1 MDMYAVRTLRSQPLR
16 LMLTIGGIALCVI
29 LMFFLFAV
37 YRGAA
42 DGSVEYIRQNRT
54 DLWVLQRNAT
64 NILRGSSL
72 VSAVQGRKIQQVPG
86 VKSISP
92 VLFVLAA
99 IQKGDRDRT
108 VFLTGFD
115 PEKNI
120 GGPPHLASGRNVV
133 RDNEIVLDRSFAVKF
148 KFKVGDNVE
157 MQEHS
162 LEVVGISTGTNAFVI
177 QYAFVSV
184 RFLQTMIGF
193 PGIAT
198 CYLVEVDDKNALAEV
213 TSKIRRELPRLEVY
227 DHETFLENNI
237 YEMKSGFLP
246 LLYTVAAIGG
256 IVLTVILSLLLTV
269 NILERRKDFA
279 VLKTLGSPKG
289 FLRRLIIEQALL
301 ISSAASVVA
310 LIVFFPLVQVIEKIS
325 PEVSTKSTVEQIIA
339 VIIIVEIMSLI
350 SSFLSIR
357 RLRSIYLM
365 EAFI

>member
-1 MDMYAVRTLRSQPLR
+1 MYAVRTLRSQPLR
-16 LMLTIGGIALCVI
+16 LMLTIGGIALCII
-29 LMFFLFAV
+29 LMLFLSAV

-42 DGSVEYIRQNRT
+42 DGSVEYIRQNKT

-72 VSAVQGRKIQQVPG
+72 VSAIQGRKIQMIPG
-86 VKSISP
+86 VKSVSP

-115 PEKNI
+115 SEKNI
-120 GGPPHLASGRNVV
+120 GGPPHLVTGRNISS
-133 RDNEIVLDRSFAVKF
+133 DNEIVLDRSFAAKF
-148 KFKVGDNVE
+148 KFKVGDDV
-157 MQEHS
+157 QIQGHS
-162 LEVVGISTGTNAFVI
+162 LNVVGISTGTNAFVI

-184 RFLQTMIGF
+184 RFLQAMIGF

-198 CYLVEVDDKNALAEV
+198 CYLVEVNDKNALTEMAG
-213 TSKIRRELPRLEVY
+213 KICKELPKLEVY

-246 LLYTVAAIGG
+246 LIYTVAVIGG
-256 IVLTVILSLLLTV
+256 IVLTIILSLLLTV
-269 NILERRKDFA
+269 NILERRKDFV
-279 VLKTLGSPKG
+279 VLKTLGSPKR

-339 VIIIVEIMSLI
+339 VVFLVEIMSLI
-350 SSFLSIR
+350 SSFFSIR
-357 RLRSIYLM
+357 KLRSIYLM
-365 EAFI
+365 EAFL

>member
-16 LMLTIGGIALCVI
+16 LMLTIGGIALCII
-29 LMFFLFAV
+29 LMLFLSAV

-42 DGSVEYIRQNRT
+42 DGSVEYIRQNKT

-72 VSAVQGRKIQQVPG
+72 VSAVQGKKIQMIPG
-86 VKSISP
+86 IKAVSP

-115 PEKNI
+115 PGKNF
-120 GGPPHLASGRNVV
+120 GGPPHLVAGRTIS
-133 RDNEIVLDRSFAVKF
+133 RDNEIVLDRSFAAKF
-148 KFKVGDNVE
+148 KFKVGENIRI
-157 MQEHS
+157 QEHS
-162 LEVVGISTGTNAFVI
+162 LNVVGISTGTNAFVI

-198 CYLVEVDDKNALAEV
+198 CYLVEVNDKNAITEMAG
-213 TSKIRRELPRLEVY
+213 KIREELPRLEVY
-227 DHETFLENNI
+227 DQKTFLENNI

-246 LLYTVAAIGG
+246 LIYTVAAIGG

-269 NILERRKDFA
+269 NILERRKDFV

-289 FLRRLIIEQALL
+289 FLRRLIIEQAFL
-301 ISSAASVVA
+301 ISTAASVVA
-310 LIVFFPLVQVIEKIS
+310 LIVFFPLVQLIEKIS

-339 VIIIVEIMSLI
+339 VVFLVEIMSLI
-350 SSFLSIR
+350 SSFFSIR

-365 EAFI
+365 EAFL